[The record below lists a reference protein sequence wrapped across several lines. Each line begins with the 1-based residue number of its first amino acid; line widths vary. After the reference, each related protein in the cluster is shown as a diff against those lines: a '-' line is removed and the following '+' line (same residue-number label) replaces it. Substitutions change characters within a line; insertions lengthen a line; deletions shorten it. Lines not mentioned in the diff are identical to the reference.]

1 MVDMKPQ
8 NKGCSCWPT
17 LCSAR
22 LRLGI
27 IARRLYPISA
37 KERKMNSL
45 KFSYRLVG
53 MVVAVMLMAG
63 CTPPADSTGGSLFKL
78 VKEVQVTPAGNYL
91 NADFV
96 RIGFVP
102 GRDRFIVTFNTMLA
116 QPEGGCSS
124 DSFDIALGLYREYA
138 YIEYT
143 SDMVGTGKSGIISCH
158 ATTDTGGCFNGDD
171 FYLVS
176 MEFHNN
182 ISGWHLAK
190 FNAVTWADSA
200 GYFYPLSDS
209 RMQAADPTVALV
221 NGQIDIS
228 GIDEGSG
235 GTHHNFFTTD
245 LQFLDKRLLVDTPH
259 SGFSSM
265 IALDGIIHF
274 LSSRTETA
282 KDPWGVIVMQYDPN
296 WSYLGVKTL
305 RENAATPQGLAFDG
319 TQFYVAYT
327 ERTAG
332 FPFVE
337 NVHLA
342 AFDKNWSIIEDIA
355 LTNFT
360 QENQTSSIH
369 PWVVLRDNRLYVSYS
384 QNSPAGGIETLQ
396 AHVKVYELSPNP

>member
-1 MVDMKPQ
+1 LIADFLLSKAEAGYIRPTAISSIG
-8 NKGCSCWPT
+8 KG
-17 LCSAR
+17 
-22 LRLGI
+22 
-27 IARRLYPISA
+27 
-37 KERKMNSL
+37 KKMNIL
-45 KFSYRLVG
+45 KFSIKLVG
-53 MVVAVMLMAG
+53 MAVTVLLMAG
-63 CTPPADSTGGSLFKL
+63 CTPPADSPSVSLFKM

-96 RIGFVP
+96 RIGYVP
-102 GRDRFIVTFNTMLA
+102 GRNRFIVTFNTMLY

-124 DSFDIALGLYREYA
+124 DSFDAALGLYREYA

-143 SDMVGTGKSGIISCH
+143 ADMVQTGLSGIVSCH
-158 ATTDTGGCFNGDD
+158 ATTDTGGCFDGDD
-171 FYLVS
+171 FYLAS
-176 MEFHNN
+176 MEFNN
-182 ISGWHLAK
+182 NAGGWHLAK
-190 FNAVTWADSA
+190 FNAVTWANSA

-209 RMQAADPTVALV
+209 RMQAADPTVAIV
-221 NGQIDIS
+221 NGQVDIS
-228 GIDEGSG
+228 GIDESSG
-235 GTHHNFFTTD
+235 GTHHNFFTAD
-245 LQFLDKRLLVDTPH
+245 LQFLSQRILDDTPH

-282 KDPWGVIVMQYDPN
+282 KDPWAVVVMQYDAN
-296 WSYLGVKTL
+296 WNYLGVKTL

-327 ERTAG
+327 VRTSG
-332 FPFVE
+332 FPFIE

-369 PWVVLRDNRLYVSYS
+369 PWVVLKDKRLYVSYS

-396 AHVKVYELSPNP
+396 AHVKVYELNPNT